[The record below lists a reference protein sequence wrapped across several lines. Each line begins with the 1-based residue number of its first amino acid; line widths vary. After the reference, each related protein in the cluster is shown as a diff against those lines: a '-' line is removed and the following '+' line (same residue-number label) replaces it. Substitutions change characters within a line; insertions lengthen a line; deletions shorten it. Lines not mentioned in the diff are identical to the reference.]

1 MIIGISGKAGSGK
14 DTAAKMLEVL
24 YANPN
29 ILYED
34 FSNRKYKNFADI
46 QIVHFADSLKET
58 AQVLFRIGEW
68 ETNTQEG
75 KKTTIEWIGK
85 TVRELL
91 QGVGQG
97 LRDAIDPNLW
107 IKVLFRISEWET
119 NTQEG
124 KKTTIDWIGKTIR
137 ELLQGIG
144 QGLRDAIDP
153 NLWVKILFANTE
165 DWSNYIIADVRYPN
179 EVYAIKE
186 RNGILLRIDRKGAGA
201 GNHSS
206 ETALDNYKEWDV
218 HIENNGSI
226 EDLFE
231 AMRIFT
237 KNYPID

>member
-24 YANPN
+24 YANPD
-29 ILYED
+29 ISYED
-34 FSNRKYKNFADI
+34 FANKRYKNFADI

-75 KKTTIEWIGK
+75 KKTTINWIGK
-85 TVRELL
+85 TV
-91 QGVGQG
+91 
-97 LRDAIDPNLW
+97 
-107 IKVLFRISEWET
+107 
-119 NTQEG
+119 
-124 KKTTIDWIGKTIR
+124 R

-153 NLWVKILFANTE
+153 DLWVKILFANTE

-179 EVYAIKE
+179 EIYAIKK
-186 RNGILLRIDRKGAGA
+186 RNGVLIRIDRKGAGA

-206 ETALDNYKEWDV
+206 ETALDDYKEWDV

-231 AMRIFT
+231 AMKIFI

>member
-24 YANPN
+24 YANPD
-29 ILYED
+29 ISYED
-34 FSNRKYKNFADI
+34 FANRIYKNFADI
-46 QIVHFADSLKET
+46 QIVHFADTLKET

-75 KKTTIEWIGK
+75 KKTTINWIGK
-85 TVRELL
+85 TV
-91 QGVGQG
+91 
-97 LRDAIDPNLW
+97 
-107 IKVLFRISEWET
+107 
-119 NTQEG
+119 
-124 KKTTIDWIGKTIR
+124 R

-179 EVYAIKE
+179 EVYAIKK
-186 RNGILLRIDRKGAGA
+186 RNGVLIRIDRKGAGA

-226 EDLFE
+226 ENLFE
-231 AMRIFT
+231 TMKIFI

>member
-24 YANPN
+24 YANPD
-29 ILYED
+29 ISYED
-34 FSNRKYKNFADI
+34 FANKRYKNFADI
-46 QIVHFADSLKET
+46 QIVHFADALKET
-58 AQVLFRIGEW
+58 AQVLFRLGEW

-75 KKTTIEWIGK
+75 KKTTINWIGK
-85 TVRELL
+85 TV
-91 QGVGQG
+91 
-97 LRDAIDPNLW
+97 
-107 IKVLFRISEWET
+107 
-119 NTQEG
+119 
-124 KKTTIDWIGKTIR
+124 R

-165 DWSNYIIADVRYPN
+165 DWSNYIIADVRQPN
-179 EVYAIKE
+179 EVKAIKE

-206 ETALDNYKEWDV
+206 EIALDDYKEWDV

-231 AMRIFT
+231 AMKIFI

>member
-24 YANPN
+24 YANPD
-29 ILYED
+29 ISYED
-34 FSNRKYKNFADI
+34 FANKRYKNFADI

-75 KKTTIEWIGK
+75 KKTTINWIGK
-85 TVRELL
+85 TV
-91 QGVGQG
+91 
-97 LRDAIDPNLW
+97 
-107 IKVLFRISEWET
+107 
-119 NTQEG
+119 
-124 KKTTIDWIGKTIR
+124 R

-165 DWSNYIIADVRYPN
+165 GWSNYIIADVRYPN
-179 EVYAIKE
+179 EIYAIKK
-186 RNGILLRIDRKGAGA
+186 RNGVLIRIDRKGAGA

-206 ETALDNYKEWDV
+206 ETALDNYKEWNV

-231 AMRIFT
+231 AMKIFI

>member
-24 YANPN
+24 YANPD
-29 ILYED
+29 ISYED
-34 FSNRKYKNFADI
+34 FANKRYKNFADI

-75 KKTTIEWIGK
+75 KKTTINWIGK
-85 TVRELL
+85 TV
-91 QGVGQG
+91 
-97 LRDAIDPNLW
+97 
-107 IKVLFRISEWET
+107 
-119 NTQEG
+119 
-124 KKTTIDWIGKTIR
+124 R

-165 DWSNYIIADVRYPN
+165 GWSNYIIADVRYPN
-179 EVYAIKE
+179 EVYAIKK
-186 RNGILLRIDRKGAGA
+186 RNGVLIRIDRKGAGA

-226 EDLFE
+226 ENLFE
-231 AMRIFT
+231 AMKIFI

>member
-24 YANPN
+24 YANPD
-29 ILYED
+29 ISYED
-34 FSNRKYKNFADI
+34 FANKRYKNFADI

-75 KKTTIEWIGK
+75 KKTTINWIGK
-85 TVRELL
+85 TV
-91 QGVGQG
+91 
-97 LRDAIDPNLW
+97 
-107 IKVLFRISEWET
+107 
-119 NTQEG
+119 
-124 KKTTIDWIGKTIR
+124 R

-165 DWSNYIIADVRYPN
+165 GWSNYIIADVRYPN
-179 EVYAIKE
+179 EVYAIKK
-186 RNGILLRIDRKGAGA
+186 RNGVLIRIDRKGAGA

-206 ETALDNYKEWDV
+206 ETALDDYKEWDV
-218 HIENNGSI
+218 HIENNGSL
-226 EDLFE
+226 ESLFE
-231 AMRIFT
+231 AMKVFI

>member
-24 YANPN
+24 YANPD
-29 ILYED
+29 ISYED

-46 QIVHFADSLKET
+46 QIVHFADILKET
-58 AQVLFRIGEW
+58 VQVLFGIGEW

-97 LRDAIDPNLW
+97 LRDVIDPNLW
-107 IKVLFRISEWET
+107 IKVLF
-119 NTQEG
+119 
-124 KKTTIDWIGKTIR
+124 
-137 ELLQGIG
+137 
-144 QGLRDAIDP
+144 
-153 NLWVKILFANTE
+153 ANTE
-165 DWSNYIIADVRYPN
+165 NWSNYIIADVRYPN
-179 EVYAIKE
+179 ELDAIKE
-186 RNGILLRIDRKGAGA
+186 RNGILLRIDRKDAGA

-206 ETALDNYKEWDV
+206 EIALDDYKEWDV

>member
-24 YANPN
+24 YANPD
-29 ILYED
+29 ISYED

-46 QIVHFADSLKET
+46 QIVHFADILKET
-58 AQVLFRIGEW
+58 VQVLFGIGEW

-107 IKVLFRISEWET
+107 IKVLF
-119 NTQEG
+119 
-124 KKTTIDWIGKTIR
+124 
-137 ELLQGIG
+137 
-144 QGLRDAIDP
+144 
-153 NLWVKILFANTE
+153 ANTE
-165 DWSNYIIADVRYPN
+165 NWSNYIIADVRYPN
-179 EVYAIKE
+179 ELDAIKE
-186 RNGILLRIDRKGAGA
+186 RNGILLRIDRKDAGA

-206 ETALDNYKEWDV
+206 EIALDDYKEWDV

-231 AMRIFT
+231 AMKIFI

>member
-24 YANPN
+24 YANPD
-29 ILYED
+29 ISYED
-34 FSNRKYKNFADI
+34 FANKRYKNFADI

-75 KKTTIEWIGK
+75 KKTTIDWIGK
-85 TVRELL
+85 TV
-91 QGVGQG
+91 
-97 LRDAIDPNLW
+97 
-107 IKVLFRISEWET
+107 
-119 NTQEG
+119 
-124 KKTTIDWIGKTIR
+124 R

-144 QGLRDAIDP
+144 QGLRDAIDFD
-153 NLWVKILFANTE
+153 LWVKILFANTE

-179 EVYAIKE
+179 EVKAIKE

-206 ETALDNYKEWDV
+206 ETALDDYKEWDV

-231 AMRIFT
+231 TMKIFI

>member
-24 YANPN
+24 YANPD
-29 ILYED
+29 ISYED
-34 FSNRKYKNFADI
+34 FVNKRYKNFADI

-75 KKTTIEWIGK
+75 KKTTINWIGK
-85 TVRELL
+85 TV
-91 QGVGQG
+91 
-97 LRDAIDPNLW
+97 
-107 IKVLFRISEWET
+107 
-119 NTQEG
+119 
-124 KKTTIDWIGKTIR
+124 R

-165 DWSNYIIADVRYPN
+165 GWSNYIIADVRYPN

-186 RNGILLRIDRKGAGA
+186 RNGVLIRIDRKGAGA

-231 AMRIFT
+231 AMKIFI
-237 KNYPID
+237 KKYPID

>member
-24 YANPN
+24 YANPD
-29 ILYED
+29 ISYED
-34 FSNRKYKNFADI
+34 FANKRYKNFADI

-75 KKTTIEWIGK
+75 KKTTINWIGK
-85 TVRELL
+85 TV
-91 QGVGQG
+91 
-97 LRDAIDPNLW
+97 
-107 IKVLFRISEWET
+107 
-119 NTQEG
+119 
-124 KKTTIDWIGKTIR
+124 R

-165 DWSNYIIADVRYPN
+165 GWSNYIIADVRYPN
-179 EVYAIKE
+179 EVYAIKK
-186 RNGILLRIDRKGAGA
+186 RNGVLIRIDRKGAGA

-218 HIENNGSI
+218 HIENNSSI

-231 AMRIFT
+231 AMKIFI

>member
-24 YANPN
+24 YANPD
-29 ILYED
+29 ISYED
-34 FSNRKYKNFADI
+34 FANKRYKNFTDI

-58 AQVLFRIGEW
+58 TQVLFRIGEW

-75 KKTTIEWIGK
+75 KKTTINWIGK
-85 TVRELL
+85 TV
-91 QGVGQG
+91 
-97 LRDAIDPNLW
+97 
-107 IKVLFRISEWET
+107 
-119 NTQEG
+119 
-124 KKTTIDWIGKTIR
+124 R

-165 DWSNYIIADVRYPN
+165 GWSNYIIADVRYPN
-179 EVYAIKE
+179 EVYAIKK
-186 RNGILLRIDRKGAGA
+186 RNGVLIRIDRKGAGA

-231 AMRIFT
+231 TIKIFI

>member
-14 DTAAKMLEVL
+14 DTVAKMLEVL
-24 YANPN
+24 YANPD
-29 ILYED
+29 ISYED
-34 FSNRKYKNFADI
+34 FANRRYKNFTDI
-46 QIVHFADSLKET
+46 QIVHFADTLKET

-75 KKTTIEWIGK
+75 KKTTSNWIGK
-85 TVRELL
+85 TV
-91 QGVGQG
+91 
-97 LRDAIDPNLW
+97 
-107 IKVLFRISEWET
+107 
-119 NTQEG
+119 
-124 KKTTIDWIGKTIR
+124 R

-165 DWSNYIIADVRYPN
+165 GWSNYIIADVRYPN
-179 EVYAIKE
+179 EIKAIKE
-186 RNGILLRIDRKGAGA
+186 RNGVLIRIDRKGAGA

-218 HIENNGSI
+218 HIENNSSI

-231 AMRIFT
+231 AMKIFI

>member
-24 YANPN
+24 YANPD
-29 ILYED
+29 ISYED

-46 QIVHFADSLKET
+46 QIVHFADILKET
-58 AQVLFRIGEW
+58 VQVLFGIGEW

-107 IKVLFRISEWET
+107 IKVLF
-119 NTQEG
+119 
-124 KKTTIDWIGKTIR
+124 
-137 ELLQGIG
+137 
-144 QGLRDAIDP
+144 
-153 NLWVKILFANTE
+153 ANTE
-165 DWSNYIIADVRYPN
+165 NWSNYIIADVRYPN
-179 EVYAIKE
+179 ELDAIKE
-186 RNGILLRIDRKGAGA
+186 RNGILLRIDRKDAGA

-206 ETALDNYKEWDV
+206 EIALDDYKEWDV

>member
-24 YANPN
+24 YANPD
-29 ILYED
+29 ISYED
-34 FSNRKYKNFADI
+34 FANKRYKNFADI

-75 KKTTIEWIGK
+75 KKTTINWIGK
-85 TVRELL
+85 TV
-91 QGVGQG
+91 
-97 LRDAIDPNLW
+97 
-107 IKVLFRISEWET
+107 
-119 NTQEG
+119 
-124 KKTTIDWIGKTIR
+124 R

-165 DWSNYIIADVRYPN
+165 GWSNYIIADVRYPN
-179 EVYAIKE
+179 EVYAIKK
-186 RNGILLRIDRKGAGA
+186 RNGVLIRIDRKGAGA

-206 ETALDNYKEWDV
+206 ETALDDYKECDV

-231 AMRIFT
+231 AMRIFI

>member
-29 ILYED
+29 ISYED
-34 FSNRKYKNFADI
+34 FVNKRYKNFADI

-75 KKTTIEWIGK
+75 KKTTINWIGK
-85 TVRELL
+85 TV
-91 QGVGQG
+91 
-97 LRDAIDPNLW
+97 
-107 IKVLFRISEWET
+107 
-119 NTQEG
+119 
-124 KKTTIDWIGKTIR
+124 R

-165 DWSNYIIADVRYPN
+165 GWSNYIIADVRYPN

-186 RNGILLRIDRKGAGA
+186 RNGILIRIDRKGAGA

-206 ETALDNYKEWDV
+206 ETALDDYKDWDV

>member
-24 YANPN
+24 YANPD
-29 ILYED
+29 ISYED
-34 FSNRKYKNFADI
+34 FANKRYKNFADI

-75 KKTTIEWIGK
+75 KKTTINWIGK
-85 TVRELL
+85 TV
-91 QGVGQG
+91 
-97 LRDAIDPNLW
+97 
-107 IKVLFRISEWET
+107 
-119 NTQEG
+119 
-124 KKTTIDWIGKTIR
+124 R

-153 NLWVKILFANTE
+153 NLWVKILFVNTK

-179 EVYAIKE
+179 EVYAIKK
-186 RNGILLRIDRKGAGA
+186 RNGVLIRIDRKGAGA

-231 AMRIFT
+231 AMKIFI

>member
-24 YANPN
+24 YANPD
-29 ILYED
+29 ISYED

-46 QIVHFADSLKET
+46 QIVHFADILKET
-58 AQVLFRIGEW
+58 VQVLFGIGEW

-107 IKVLFRISEWET
+107 IKVLF
-119 NTQEG
+119 
-124 KKTTIDWIGKTIR
+124 
-137 ELLQGIG
+137 
-144 QGLRDAIDP
+144 
-153 NLWVKILFANTE
+153 ANTE
-165 DWSNYIIADVRYPN
+165 NWSNYIIADVRYPN
-179 EVYAIKE
+179 ELDAIKE
-186 RNGILLRIDRKGAGA
+186 RNGVLLRIDRKDAGA

-206 ETALDNYKEWDV
+206 EIALDDYKEWDV
-218 HIENNGSI
+218 HIENNSSI

>member
-24 YANPN
+24 YANPD
-29 ILYED
+29 ISYED
-34 FSNRKYKNFADI
+34 FANKKYKNFADI

-75 KKTTIEWIGK
+75 KKTTINWIGK
-85 TVRELL
+85 TV
-91 QGVGQG
+91 
-97 LRDAIDPNLW
+97 
-107 IKVLFRISEWET
+107 
-119 NTQEG
+119 
-124 KKTTIDWIGKTIR
+124 R

-165 DWSNYIIADVRYPN
+165 GWSNYIIADVRYPN
-179 EVYAIKE
+179 EIKAIKE
-186 RNGILLRIDRKGAGA
+186 HNGILLRIDRKGAGA

-206 ETALDNYKEWDV
+206 ETVLDDYKEWDV

-231 AMRIFT
+231 AMKIFI

>member
-24 YANPN
+24 YANPD
-29 ILYED
+29 ISYED
-34 FSNRKYKNFADI
+34 FANRRYKNVADI
-46 QIVHFADSLKET
+46 LIVHFADALKET
-58 AQVLFRIGEW
+58 AQVLFRLGEW

-75 KKTTIEWIGK
+75 KKTTINWIGK
-85 TVRELL
+85 TV
-91 QGVGQG
+91 
-97 LRDAIDPNLW
+97 
-107 IKVLFRISEWET
+107 
-119 NTQEG
+119 
-124 KKTTIDWIGKTIR
+124 R

-144 QGLRDAIDP
+144 QGLRDAIDFD
-153 NLWVKILFANTE
+153 LWVKILFANTKG
-165 DWSNYIIADVRYPN
+165 WSNYIIADVRYPN
-179 EVYAIKE
+179 ELEAIKK

-231 AMRIFT
+231 TMKIFI

>member
-29 ILYED
+29 ISYED
-34 FSNRKYKNFADI
+34 FINRRYKNFADI
-46 QIVHFADSLKET
+46 QVVHFADTLKET

-75 KKTTIEWIGK
+75 KKTTINWIGK
-85 TVRELL
+85 TV
-91 QGVGQG
+91 
-97 LRDAIDPNLW
+97 
-107 IKVLFRISEWET
+107 
-119 NTQEG
+119 
-124 KKTTIDWIGKTIR
+124 R

-144 QGLRDAIDP
+144 QGLRDAIDFD
-153 NLWVKILFANTE
+153 LWVKILFANTE
-165 DWSNYIIADVRYPN
+165 GWSNYIIADVRYPN
-179 EVYAIKE
+179 EIEAIKE
-186 RNGILLRIDRKGAGA
+186 RNGILLRIDREGAGA

-231 AMRIFT
+231 AMIIFI
-237 KNYPID
+237 KNYPIV

>member
-24 YANPN
+24 YANPD
-29 ILYED
+29 ISYED
-34 FSNRKYKNFADI
+34 FANKRYKNFADI

-75 KKTTIEWIGK
+75 KKTTINWIGK
-85 TVRELL
+85 TV
-91 QGVGQG
+91 
-97 LRDAIDPNLW
+97 
-107 IKVLFRISEWET
+107 
-119 NTQEG
+119 
-124 KKTTIDWIGKTIR
+124 R

-144 QGLRDAIDP
+144 QGLRDAVDFDI
-153 NLWVKILFANTE
+153 WVKILFANTKG
-165 DWSNYIIADVRYPN
+165 WSNYIIADVRYPN
-179 EVYAIKE
+179 EIKAIKE
-186 RNGILLRIDRKGAGA
+186 RNGVLIRIDRKGAGA

-206 ETALDNYKEWDV
+206 ETALDDYKEWDV
-218 HIENNGSI
+218 HIENNNSI

>member
-24 YANPN
+24 YANPD
-29 ILYED
+29 ISYED
-34 FSNRKYKNFADI
+34 FANKRYKNFADI

-58 AQVLFRIGEW
+58 TQVLFRIGEW

-75 KKTTIEWIGK
+75 KKTTINWIGK
-85 TVRELL
+85 TV
-91 QGVGQG
+91 
-97 LRDAIDPNLW
+97 
-107 IKVLFRISEWET
+107 
-119 NTQEG
+119 
-124 KKTTIDWIGKTIR
+124 R

-179 EVYAIKE
+179 EIYAIKK
-186 RNGILLRIDRKGAGA
+186 RNGVLIRIDRKGAGA

-206 ETALDNYKEWDV
+206 ETALDDYKEWDV
-218 HIENNGSI
+218 HIENNSSI
-226 EDLFE
+226 KDLFE
-231 AMRIFT
+231 AMKIFI

>member
-24 YANPN
+24 YANPD
-29 ILYED
+29 ISYED
-34 FSNRKYKNFADI
+34 FANKRYKNFTDI

-58 AQVLFRIGEW
+58 TQVLFRIGEW

-75 KKTTIEWIGK
+75 KKTTINWIGK
-85 TVRELL
+85 TV
-91 QGVGQG
+91 
-97 LRDAIDPNLW
+97 
-107 IKVLFRISEWET
+107 
-119 NTQEG
+119 
-124 KKTTIDWIGKTIR
+124 R

-165 DWSNYIIADVRYPN
+165 GWSNYIIADVRYPN
-179 EVYAIKE
+179 EVYAIKK
-186 RNGILLRIDRKGAGA
+186 RNGVLIRIDRKGAGA

-206 ETALDNYKEWDV
+206 ETALDDYKEWDV

-231 AMRIFT
+231 AMKIFI

>member
-24 YANPN
+24 YANPD
-29 ILYED
+29 ISYED
-34 FSNRKYKNFADI
+34 FANKRYKNFADI

-75 KKTTIEWIGK
+75 KKTTINWIGK
-85 TVRELL
+85 TV
-91 QGVGQG
+91 
-97 LRDAIDPNLW
+97 
-107 IKVLFRISEWET
+107 
-119 NTQEG
+119 
-124 KKTTIDWIGKTIR
+124 R

-165 DWSNYIIADVRYPN
+165 GWSNYIIADVRYPN
-179 EVYAIKE
+179 EVYAIKK
-186 RNGILLRIDRKGAGA
+186 RNGILIRIDRKGAGA

-206 ETALDNYKEWDV
+206 ETALDDYKEWDV
-218 HIENNGSI
+218 HIENNGSM

-231 AMRIFT
+231 AMRIFI

>member
-24 YANPN
+24 YANPD
-29 ILYED
+29 ISYED
-34 FSNRKYKNFADI
+34 FANKRYKNFADI

-75 KKTTIEWIGK
+75 KKTTINWIGK
-85 TVRELL
+85 TV
-91 QGVGQG
+91 
-97 LRDAIDPNLW
+97 
-107 IKVLFRISEWET
+107 
-119 NTQEG
+119 
-124 KKTTIDWIGKTIR
+124 R

-165 DWSNYIIADVRYPN
+165 GWSNYIIADVRYPN
-179 EVYAIKE
+179 EVYAIKK
-186 RNGILLRIDRKGAGA
+186 RNGVLIRIDRKGAGA

-231 AMRIFT
+231 AMRIFI
-237 KNYPID
+237 KNYRID

>member
-29 ILYED
+29 ISYED
-34 FSNRKYKNFADI
+34 FANRRYKNFTDI
-46 QIVHFADSLKET
+46 QIVHFADTLKET

-75 KKTTIEWIGK
+75 KKTTINWIGK
-85 TVRELL
+85 TV
-91 QGVGQG
+91 
-97 LRDAIDPNLW
+97 
-107 IKVLFRISEWET
+107 
-119 NTQEG
+119 
-124 KKTTIDWIGKTIR
+124 R

-144 QGLRDAIDP
+144 QGLRDAIDFDI
-153 NLWVKILFANTE
+153 WVKILFANTE
-165 DWSNYIIADVRYPN
+165 GWSNYIIADVRYPN
-179 EVYAIKE
+179 EIKAIKE
-186 RNGILLRIDRKGAGA
+186 RNGILLRIDRKDAGA

-218 HIENNGSI
+218 HIENNRSI

-231 AMRIFT
+231 AMRTFI

>member
-24 YANPN
+24 YANPD
-29 ILYED
+29 ISYED
-34 FSNRKYKNFADI
+34 FANKRYKNFADI

-75 KKTTIEWIGK
+75 KKTTINWIGK
-85 TVRELL
+85 TV
-91 QGVGQG
+91 
-97 LRDAIDPNLW
+97 
-107 IKVLFRISEWET
+107 
-119 NTQEG
+119 
-124 KKTTIDWIGKTIR
+124 R

-165 DWSNYIIADVRYPN
+165 GWSNYIIADVRYPN
-179 EVYAIKE
+179 EVYAIKK
-186 RNGILLRIDRKGAGA
+186 RNGVLIRIDRKGAGA

-231 AMRIFT
+231 AMRIFI

>member
-29 ILYED
+29 ISYED
-34 FSNRKYKNFADI
+34 FANRRYKNFADI
-46 QIVHFADSLKET
+46 LIVHFADALKEA
-58 AQVLFRIGEW
+58 AQVLFRLGEW
-68 ETNTQEG
+68 EINTQEG
-75 KKTTIEWIGK
+75 KKTTINWIGK
-85 TVRELL
+85 TV
-91 QGVGQG
+91 
-97 LRDAIDPNLW
+97 
-107 IKVLFRISEWET
+107 
-119 NTQEG
+119 
-124 KKTTIDWIGKTIR
+124 R

-144 QGLRDAIDP
+144 QGLRDAIDFD
-153 NLWVKILFANTE
+153 LWVKILFANTKG
-165 DWSNYIIADVRYPN
+165 WSNYIIADVRYPN
-179 EVYAIKE
+179 EIKAIKE

-218 HIENNGSI
+218 HIENNSSI

>member
-24 YANPN
+24 YANPD
-29 ILYED
+29 ISYED
-34 FSNRKYKNFADI
+34 FANKRYKNFADI

-75 KKTTIEWIGK
+75 KKTTINWIGK
-85 TVRELL
+85 TV
-91 QGVGQG
+91 
-97 LRDAIDPNLW
+97 
-107 IKVLFRISEWET
+107 
-119 NTQEG
+119 
-124 KKTTIDWIGKTIR
+124 R

-179 EVYAIKE
+179 EIYAIKK
-186 RNGILLRIDRKGAGA
+186 RNGVLIRIDRKGAGA

-231 AMRIFT
+231 AMKIFI

>member
-24 YANPN
+24 YANPD
-29 ILYED
+29 ISYED
-34 FSNRKYKNFADI
+34 FANKRYKNFADI

-75 KKTTIEWIGK
+75 KKTTINWIGK
-85 TVRELL
+85 TV
-91 QGVGQG
+91 
-97 LRDAIDPNLW
+97 
-107 IKVLFRISEWET
+107 
-119 NTQEG
+119 
-124 KKTTIDWIGKTIR
+124 R

-179 EVYAIKE
+179 EVKAIKE

-206 ETALDNYKEWDV
+206 ETALDDYKEWDV

-231 AMRIFT
+231 AMKIFI

>member
-29 ILYED
+29 ISYED
-34 FSNRKYKNFADI
+34 FANKRYKNFADI

-58 AQVLFRIGEW
+58 TQVLFRIGEW

-75 KKTTIEWIGK
+75 KKTTINWIGK

-91 QGVGQG
+91 Q
-97 LRDAIDPNLW
+97 R
-107 IKVLFRISEWET
+107 
-119 NTQEG
+119 
-124 KKTTIDWIGKTIR
+124 
-137 ELLQGIG
+137 IG
-144 QGLRDAIDP
+144 QGLRDAIDFD
-153 NLWVKILFANTE
+153 LWVKILFANTE
-165 DWSNYIIADVRYPN
+165 GWSNYIIADVRYPN
-179 EVYAIKE
+179 EIKAIKE

-206 ETALDNYKEWDV
+206 ETALDDYKEWDV